1 MPQRLKE
8 EVRARIL
15 TAGAT
20 IFAKK
25 GYEVATLAEVANAC
39 GMATSNIYKYYPNK
53 NALLD
58 AIVTPS
64 LAARLLRLMRRRVRE
79 LTNFEAW
86 SSAQNRQSTAAADL
100 LSFWIDHRLQVLIL
114 FRPVDGT
121 RFSKVRPRF
130 VYEME
135 RLAIELVMRTRGPGA
150 VTPESRF
157 VLRTLFANTADM
169 IVAILDH
176 FEDPDSIRSAFAA
189 FWTYQ
194 LAGLQELLDARS
206 APTAN

>member
-15 TAGAT
+15 AAGAN

-25 GYEVATLAEVANAC
+25 GYEIATLAEVANAC
-39 GMATSNIYKYYPNK
+39 GMATSNIYKYFPNK
-53 NALLD
+53 SALLD

-64 LAARLLRLMRRRVRE
+64 IAARLLRLMRKRVRE

-86 SSAQNRQSTAAADL
+86 SSAQNQQSTSAADL
-100 LSFWIDHRLQVLIL
+100 LSFWIDYRLQVLIL
-114 FRPVDGT
+114 FRPVEGT
-121 RFSKVRPRF
+121 RFSQVRPRF

-135 RLAIELVMRTRGPGA
+135 RLAVELLVSTRGPSA

-157 VLRTLFANTADM
+157 VLRTLFANTATM
-169 IVAILDH
+169 IVAILDE
-176 FEDPDSIRSAFAA
+176 FEDPEQIRRAFAA

-194 LAGLQELLDARS
+194 LAGLQELLEPKEASSR
-206 APTAN
+206 